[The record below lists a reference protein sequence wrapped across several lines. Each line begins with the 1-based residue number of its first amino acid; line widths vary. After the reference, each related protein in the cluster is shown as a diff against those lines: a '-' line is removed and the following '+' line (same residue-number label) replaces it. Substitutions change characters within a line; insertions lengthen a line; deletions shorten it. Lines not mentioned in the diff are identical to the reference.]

1 MPADTEVEVIAA
13 SGGRRWSDEREREVL
28 QAALTVMV
36 EDGFGAMTIDRV
48 AAEAGASKATLYR
61 RWSNKAELVAEAI
74 RSHVIKH
81 FEPPDSGNLRTDLT
95 AYLRFLQESFE
106 GPDGA
111 LMTALTAERVRH
123 PDLAEEF
130 DRQFVAEKRR
140 QLRTMFERAI
150 ARGELDPSADLDI
163 LVDLGPALML
173 YRYTLRRGQLRH
185 DLAERIVDQILA
197 AT

>member
-1 MPADTEVEVIAA
+1 
-13 SGGRRWSDEREREVL
+13 
-28 QAALTVMV
+28 
-36 EDGFGAMTIDRV
+36 
-48 AAEAGASKATLYR
+48 
-61 RWSNKAELVAEAI
+61 
-74 RSHVIKH
+74 
-81 FEPPDSGNLRTDLT
+81 
-95 AYLRFLQESFE
+95 
-106 GPDGA
+106 
-111 LMTALTAERVRH
+111 MTALTAERVRH